1 MKKGETTR
9 NAPCGTSQV
18 DVAKPPGI
26 GSGKNQILGS
36 MGLCPQRASSSG
48 LLASGGERAQAFQ
61 AVLMSTSEWPCG
73 WALAG
78 RKPRVAGPEALT
90 GPATDAINR
99 PAASA
104 IASLRM
110 TDPSVSRVGFAS
122 GSARSRRP
130 GCGPRV
136 QASRVH
142 ADSLTKRKWRGPD
155 DGPRTPDARPIPA
168 GSGAE
173 RSRRGRGPADSPEG

>member
-73 WALAG
+73 AALAG

-110 TDPSVSRVGFAS
+110 TGTLCLA
-122 GSARSRRP
+122 GRSRQWLGAVP
-130 GCGPRV
+130 AARV
-136 QASRVH
+136 WA
-142 ADSLTKRKWRGPD
+142 
-155 DGPRTPDARPIPA
+155 ARPALRVSHILPP
-168 GSGAE
+168 
-173 RSRRGRGPADSPEG
+173 RGMAPGRPY